1 MDTNSQSQTP
11 VPAKP
16 LGASRRALVGRAPV
30 LRVAFSVLALVLC
43 MALADGSWLK
53 KVPRD
58 YHTKVNP
65 YAGQPAAIAGG
76 ARLFA
81 DHCAKCHGAD
91 ALGDDKHPSLRS
103 DRIQIEATPGDIFW
117 LLKNGNLRRGMPT
130 WSAIPEPSRWQI
142 IAYVKSLGPVS
153 AAAPAANTP

>member
-1 MDTNSQSQTP
+1 
-11 VPAKP
+11 
-16 LGASRRALVGRAPV
+16 
-30 LRVAFSVLALVLC
+30 

-53 KVPRD
+53 KVPAD
-58 YHTKVNP
+58 YHSKVNP

-76 ARLFA
+76 AKLFA

-103 DRIQIEATPGDIFW
+103 ERIQSEATPGDIFW

-142 IAYVKSLGPVS
+142 IAYVKSLGPAS
-153 AAAPAANTP
+153 PAATVANTAQEKSE